1 MARST
6 IFRPILFL
14 IAAAGVGLLG
24 ACAKDAPNKAR
35 PEPQAPQTELTFAPL
50 EGDTS
55 SFRVRFFWN
64 GSDVDGEVVNFRF
77 AVDQDTL
84 NDPRTWPSTVSKDT
98 TLLFLVDPVKE
109 IKGHV
114 FWVAAED
121 NEGKIDPTPAKRF
134 FSAKTVPPTSR
145 IERGP
150 ASFGSIIGPNF
161 TFEWS
166 GLDDDGSETGGR
178 APVDSFQYLLL
189 QIGAVADTMN
199 PPTHPPLPIWV
210 QEGPDGY
217 IARINAATGACLQ
230 PPYDDWCWQGIRGLR
245 KRFRNVTPGAYV
257 FAIRAVDVAGATE
270 KNLDHIRN
278 IRNFNVTNRNPGPSL
293 RIFSSVLTIPLS
305 PASGPEDI
313 VRKEIQIFEG
323 EVISFSWTASADA
336 YGGEIVGYTYA
347 LDDTTTPEWGSIN
360 ILKNAVTY
368 QPAQLPPGIH
378 NLYVR
383 CVDDGGLITNAKI
396 PLRIVH
402 PTFKDPPSASNPP
415 AVLYVDDSGSPG
427 GNPLGGSANYPADD
441 VEDDWWRRVIRTPLG
456 QEFGVVIQDWDTLR
470 RNEGLAERGVPK
482 PADLA
487 PYRAVIWAVDLN
499 NTDSS
504 PTGLFQTIL
513 GGNYS
518 ELAGYLRAGGTLI
531 VTGFQLA
538 DNTGD
543 RGAYNSFSRGMCA
556 TLDEGTNLFIR
567 SYFPRN
573 FMGLD
578 GRIASNEGLRS
589 LGARDFIEAR
599 VTTDGQDAGYITSQ
613 VDVGPAGSGA
623 KWDPNAF
630 PGDPNQSL
638 APGLPKIEGWKLQ
651 SNMFACNSELGAF
664 RREDPTRPIVKALF
678 TYHGARVGVLQ
689 DGAQSPRE
697 GLVCAIATQAHDLG
711 NGDGSQILPG
721 DPNSARGAIG
731 RMVMFGFP
739 MYYMKDAQAYA
750 LMRTA
755 FAYVNAS
762 PTLPAYAP

>member
-1 MARST
+1 MARS
-6 IFRPILFL
+6 ILIRPILFL
-14 IAAAGVGLLG
+14 IAALGAGLLG
-24 ACAKDAPNKAR
+24 ACAKDAVAPPKQPPLE
-35 PEPQAPQTELTFAPL
+35 PETELTFAPL
-50 EGDTS
+50 QGDTA

-64 GSDVDGEVVNFRF
+64 GSDVDGEVVRFRF
-77 AVDQDTL
+77 AVDADTA
-84 NDPRTWPSTVSKDT
+84 NNPNTWPSTVSKDT
-98 TLLFLVDPVKE
+98 TLLFLVDPVLE

-121 NEGKIDPTPAKRF
+121 NDGKIDPTPAKRF
-134 FSAKTVPPTSR
+134 FSAKTLPPTSE

-166 GLDDDGSETGGR
+166 GLDPDGGETGGK
-178 APVDSFQYLLL
+178 APVDSFEYLLL
-189 QIGAVADTMN
+189 QVGAVVDS
-199 PPTHPPLPIWV
+199 THPPLPV
-210 QEGPDGY
+210 YNQALY
-217 IARINAATGACLQ
+217 TRMINEATGPCLL

-245 KRFRNVTPGAYV
+245 NRFRNVTPGAYV
-257 FAIRAVDVAGATE
+257 FAIRAVDIAGATE
-270 KNLDHIRN
+270 KNLIHITNFRQ
-278 IRNFNVTNRNPGPSL
+278 FNVTNRNPGPSL
-293 RIFSSVLTIPLS
+293 RIFSSVLTTPL
-305 PASGPEDI
+305 PAASGPEDI

-323 EVISFSWTASADA
+323 EVISFSWTASAEA
-336 YGGEIVGYTYA
+336 YGGEIVGYTFA

-360 ILKNAVTY
+360 ILKDAVTF

-378 NLYVR
+378 FLYVR
-383 CVDDGGLITNAKI
+383 CLDDGGLVTNAKV

-427 GNPLGGSANYPADD
+427 GNPLGGSPPFPADD
-441 VEDDWWRRVIRTPLG
+441 VEDDWWRNVIRTPLA

-470 RNEGLAERGVPK
+470 LTEGLATRGVPK

-487 PYRAVIWAVDLN
+487 PYRVVIWAVDFN

-538 DNTGD
+538 NNTGD
-543 RGAYNSFSRGMCA
+543 RGAYNSFTRGMCA
-556 TLDEGTNLFIR
+556 TLDEGSNLFIR

-578 GRIASNEGLRS
+578 GRIASDDGLRS
-589 LGARDFIEAR
+589 LGARDFVEAR
-599 VTTDGQDAGYITSQ
+599 VTADGLEAGYQTAQ
-613 VDVGPAGSGA
+613 VDVGATGSGA
-623 KWDPNAF
+623 KWLYDAF
-630 PGDPNQSL
+630 PGDLNSAL

-651 SNMFACNSELGAF
+651 TNMFACVSEVGLF
-664 RREDPTRPIVKALF
+664 KREDPTRPITKPLF
-678 TYHGARVGVLQ
+678 TYHGVPVGVNM
-689 DGAQSPRE
+689 DGGQSPRE
-697 GLVCAIATQAHDLG
+697 GLICGISTQAHDLG
-711 NGDGSQILPG
+711 NNNGGVIVPG

-731 RMVMFGFP
+731 RMVFFGFP
-739 MYYMKDAQAYA
+739 MYYMKDAQAFA
-750 LMRTA
+750 MMRTA

-762 PTLPAYAP
+762 PTLPSYTP